1 MTEQP
6 TVLQYATPPPRRSLR
21 EVVAPRHLAQAAGI
35 IAGLSLLAPLDIG
48 SGRVIVNPLRVL
60 GCAAAVA
67 CVILC
72 AIMRLWEDRDRGVV
86 RAWVFGICLFV
97 CTAAFSYAHWS
108 RWGFKYNPLLSLQH
122 DYWQAWLVFA
132 CAVSV
137 AVVAGGVAYVLRR
150 RSAAG

>member
-6 TVLQYATPPPRRSLR
+6 TVLQYATPPPRRPLR
-21 EVVAPRHLAQAAGI
+21 EAVAPRHLAWAAGI
-35 IAGLSLLAPLDIG
+35 VAALSLIAPLDIG

-67 CVILC
+67 CVIVY
-72 AIMRLWEDRDRGVV
+72 AIMRLRQDRGRGVV
-86 RAWVFGICLFV
+86 RAWVFGICLLV

-108 RWGFKYNPLLSLQH
+108 RWGFKYKPRLSLQH

-132 CAVSV
+132 CAVCV
-137 AVVAGGVAYVLRR
+137 AVVVAGAAYVLRR
-150 RSAAG
+150 RPVAG